1 MRWSLGLWLVI
12 IAAFIAYVFAD
23 AAFDVSKTISRFIRL
38 RARPVLRRVWGAVVG
53 RLPARAAPAAKQ
65 AYTTPEPHIERPMQ
79 GSIQAPAV
87 LAFLWKAKW
96 AILFLLL
103 FVFGV
108 GALRGCV
115 PFDFA
120 KSRDTLRAE
129 RNAERLNTEVAKHE
143 ADLGALSA
151 ELAERSQTRARRA
164 DAIVAQADQDLEDAV
179 SQDDFDAL
187 YRAYRNGYDGLWD
200 DLRPSDSPDPSE
212 GRPARLPGARA
223 HAS

>member
-12 IAAFIAYVFAD
+12 IASFAAYVFAD

-38 RARPVLRRVWGAVVG
+38 RALPVLRGVWGAVVG

-79 GSIQAPAV
+79 GSIQASAV

-96 AILFLLL
+96 AILLLLL

-200 DLRPSDSPDPSE
+200 DLRPSYSPDPSE

>member
-1 MRWSLGLWLVI
+1 MALWLVI
-12 IAAFIAYVFAD
+12 IAAFAAYVFAD

-38 RARPVLRRVWGAVVG
+38 RALPVLRGVWGAVVG

-79 GSIQAPAV
+79 GSIQASAV

-96 AILFLLL
+96 AILLLLL

-129 RNAERLNTEVAKHE
+129 RNA
-143 ADLGALSA
+143 
-151 ELAERSQTRARRA
+151 
-164 DAIVAQADQDLEDAV
+164 
-179 SQDDFDAL
+179 
-187 YRAYRNGYDGLWD
+187 
-200 DLRPSDSPDPSE
+200 
-212 GRPARLPGARA
+212 
-223 HAS
+223 